1 MALHEQ
7 TDKTPKFS
15 LEGKTFQAKV
25 VKVYDGDTIQA
36 VFEIFDTYYRWSCR
50 ISHVDTPELR
60 TKDEEEKKRGYET
73 RDKLSELLLGK
84 IVTLNCG
91 KFDKYGRLLVEI
103 VTDQNVV
110 IHEWLIKGGYAKA
123 YEGGTKE
130 KW

>member
-1 MALHEQ
+1 MDLHAQ

-15 LEGKTFQAKV
+15 LDGMTFQAKV

-36 VFEIFDTYYRWSCR
+36 VFELFGKFYRWSCR
-50 ISHVDTPELR
+50 ISHVDTPELK
-60 TKDEEEKKRGYET
+60 TKDEEEKKRGYVT
-73 RDKLSELLLGK
+73 RDKLAELILGK

-103 VTDQNVV
+103 VTDEKIV
-110 IHEWLIKGGYAKA
+110 IHEWLIQGGYAKA